1 MATTATLTMS
11 NTLPQ
16 QQQPAGLNKR
26 RRSPQ
31 NLSLDLSD
39 LPQLSTPAAPSN
51 TLLITNLG
59 DPSIFTAQNLES
71 ITQAINAHAPIHT
84 FSPLKSMRRII
95 ATFRSTEDAISVRSV
110 LDGENVLG
118 YRVRVYFGANT
129 RIDDPE
135 ENFLQAPKSSRLFFI
150 SPPPSPPVGWEMR
163 NEGPPNKDVHAE
175 DLATALANLSSRPS
189 ADDALYQNSSNTGGR
204 RTSSSGGQEGGFK
217 GRKRAA
223 TLGTV
228 VYDPEEFG
236 DSPDLPAIAV
246 EDTTMSPLPLTPMSG
261 DEGGMPSKGLKLER
275 TARPPVELME

>member
-1 MATTATLTMS
+1 MATATLTMS
-11 NTLPQ
+11 TPPLPSN
-16 QQQPAGLNKR
+16 LNKR

-39 LPQLSTPAAPSN
+39 LPQLTTPAAPSN

-59 DPSIFTAQNLES
+59 DPAIFTAVNLES

-95 ATFRSTEDAISVRSV
+95 VTFTSTEDAISVRSV

-135 ENFLQAPKSSRLFFI
+135 EEHYLQAPKSSRLFFI

-175 DLATALANLSSRPS
+175 DLASALANLQARPS
-189 ADDALYQNSSNTGGR
+189 ADEALYQNSGIAGHDRRVSNGGGEQSFTGR
-204 RTSSSGGQEGGFK
+204 R
-217 GRKRAA
+217 RAA

-246 EDTTMSPLPLTPMSG
+246 EDTTMSPLPLTPVEM
-261 DEGGMPSKGLKLER
+261 GGLSPASSGLKLER